1 MTCDPSLLA
10 FFAHPD
16 DEDRREFV
24 GWTKHGTVWRQPFQ
38 VRRPSRRYPRRLFVD
53 PFAGVGVAMPVPES
67 FRTARLEAE
76 RITPSHLAGLI
87 EFHRDPDVMVELG
100 GIRDEEQTSQYL
112 SRNLEHWVE
121 HGFGVWVLRE
131 RAGSELIG
139 RAILRY
145 LPVQGTSEI
154 EIGFALYPQFW
165 GRGLA
170 TEVAETC
177 TALAWRE
184 LGATS
189 LVGVTTP
196 VNRASQRVLLKIGLH
211 YEREVVIEEAHCWLY
226 RATSPTSE
234 AAAR

>member
-1 MTCDPSLLA
+1 MSL
-10 FFAHPD
+10 
-16 DEDRREFV
+16 
-24 GWTKHGTVWRQPFQ
+24 
-38 VRRPSRRYPRRLFVD
+38 
-53 PFAGVGVAMPVPES
+53 PES

-76 RITPSHLAGLI
+76 RLAPHHLADLI
-87 EFHRDPDVMVELG
+87 EFHRDPNIMAELG

-112 SRNLEHWVE
+112 SRNLDHWAE

-131 RAGSELIG
+131 RGGSEFIG

-145 LPVQGTSEI
+145 LPLQGISEV

-177 TALAWRE
+177 AALAWRD
-184 LGATS
+184 LGAPS

-196 VNRASQRVLLKIGLH
+196 VNRASQRVLLKVGLH
-211 YEREVVIEEAHCWLY
+211 YEREIVIEGTRCFLY
-226 RATSPTSE
+226 RANSPLLE
-234 AAAR
+234 ATGR